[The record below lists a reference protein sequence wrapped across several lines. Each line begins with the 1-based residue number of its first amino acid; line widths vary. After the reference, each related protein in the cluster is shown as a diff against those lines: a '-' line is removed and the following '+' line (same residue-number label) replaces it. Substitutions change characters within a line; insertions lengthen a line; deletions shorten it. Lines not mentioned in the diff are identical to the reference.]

1 MGRSTYAR
9 DMSEERQPAP
19 DRSPARDERTGRSAA
34 EARISNQT
42 RWVDLQVQRA
52 IERGEWDDL
61 PGYGKPL
68 ELGSDHDPD
77 WWVKKLVE
85 REQITGVLPPA
96 LAIRKD
102 DAELD
107 DRLDRITTEQ
117 GVRREV
123 EEFNQRVRKALYTPP
138 TGPTAP
144 PMVTR
149 QRDVDAE
156 VEHWQQRRTARQE
169 AQRAALAEQQRRDS
183 EDRRTRSRWPRR
195 RR

>member
-1 MGRSTYAR
+1 
-9 DMSEERQPAP
+9 MSEERSHRAP

-34 EARISNQT
+34 EARIANQT
-42 RWVDLQVQRA
+42 AWVDLQVQRA
-52 IERGEWDDL
+52 MERGEWDDL
-61 PGYGKPL
+61 PGYGKPIKN
-68 ELGSDHDPD
+68 LGHDHDPD
-77 WWVKKLVE
+77 WWVKQLVE

-107 DRLDRITTEQ
+107 ERLDRITTED

-123 EEFNQRVRKALYTPP
+123 AEFNGRVRKALYTPP

-149 QRDVDAE
+149 QRDADAE
-156 VEHWQQRRTARQE
+156 VVAWRERREARLR
-169 AQRAALAEQQRRDS
+169 AQREALVEQQRRDR
-183 EDRRTRSRWPRR
+183 EERPRGWLRR